1 MYRPDSVYTE
11 RLHKMYRSKDC
22 MEIIERIKDNV
33 TCFYAPFPQK
43 LMTVL
48 TDVNKRTQSCMKI
61 SYLS

>member
-33 TCFYAPFPQK
+33 T
-43 LMTVL
+43 LRV
-48 TDVNKRTQSCMKI
+48 I
-61 SYLS
+61 STEADDSAY